1 MAVPAS
7 RSRTENW
14 RQSLEKIAE
23 RNGALEVTLPRFYA
37 RAQGSHE
44 EDDSGG
50 RDLIWRV
57 RVLKLTDEEIVIE
70 QPSTMGQSINFE
82 PGLEL
87 IGVIPVGQ
95 NRWMFHT
102 INLGPAAVRL
112 NSQKELPALRLQ
124 MPTEVERCQRRSF
137 YRIST
142 IGLLLPDV
150 TLWSVLDA
158 RSLPPAEIASAE
170 RLLRLERSEVA
181 GAVGEPDP
189 ETDPTLPEVGPSIKG
204 SLVNIGGG
212 GVGAIFDRGE
222 GRGLDASRTF
232 WMNIDLRPDIPA
244 PLGVA
249 AKLAHTHI
257 DSEQRTYAGMAFE
270 FSHNPDH
277 MRFVVDR
284 ICRYVMKIQ
293 REQLRRQAEIG

>member
-1 MAVPAS
+1 VPAS

-14 RQSLEKIAE
+14 RRSLEKIAE
-23 RNGALEVTLPRFYA
+23 RNGALEITLPRFYA
-37 RAQGSHE
+37 RAQGAHE

-57 RVLKLTDEEIVIE
+57 RVLRLSDDEIVVE
-70 QPSTMGQSINFE
+70 QPSTMGQTIRFE
-82 PGLEL
+82 KGLEL

-102 INLGPAAVRL
+102 INLGQTTAPL
-112 NSQKELPALRLQ
+112 NAQREVEAIRLQ
-124 MPTEVERCQRRSF
+124 MPDVVERCQRRSF

-142 IGLLLPDV
+142 VGLLLPNVSMWPVID
-150 TLWSVLDA
+150 S

-170 RLLRLERSEVA
+170 RLLRMERTEVI
-181 GAVGEPDP
+181 GRLGEPDP
-189 ETDPTLPEVGPSIKG
+189 ETDPTLPEVGPALKG

-212 GVGAIFDRGE
+212 GVGVLLDRDE
-222 GRGLDASRTF
+222 AAGLDASRTF
-232 WMNIDLRPDIPA
+232 WMNIDLTPDIPA

-249 AKLAHTHI
+249 AKLAHTHM
-257 DSEQRTYAGMAFE
+257 DSEQRTYAGMSFE
-270 FSHNPDH
+270 FSHSPDH

-293 REQLRRQAEIG
+293 REQLRRRSEIA